1 MIKVKLKDGEI
12 GHVKEED
19 FEAFRKE
26 YLREDE
32 DKPDFKELM
41 SDLSSQI
48 AAGNG
53 EPIKKIIV
61 KAVKRN
67 SLGLI
72 QGCEL
77 EVMR

>member
-19 FEAFRKE
+19 FDAFRKE
-26 YLREDE
+26 YLGEE
-32 DKPDFKELM
+32 EE
-41 SDLSSQI
+41 DLSKVV
-48 AAGNG
+48 AAIKS
-53 EPIKKIIV
+53 EAPIKKIIV